1 MQLNPTLQLLPHL
14 ALLHIALLYLA
25 LLRLQQQLMMTMMTT
40 ITWKTTGGRMVKE
53 ALLAQSG
60 GAVTH

>member
-14 ALLHIALLYLA
+14 ALHIALLYLA